1 MKLLGLSVIGILSG
15 MNRQTYVHLPGK
27 SHTTD
32 DNGQRSRIT
41 GGRTSSVDG
50 GESTVCGSCRAEFL
64 WREDGDRGRWGRMKA
79 AATHPGGGDAWAEA
93 HVQVWCI

>member
-50 GESTVCGSCRAEFL
+50 GRARSAALAEQRSCG
-64 WREDGDRGRWGRMKA
+64 GRMEIGK
-79 AATHPGGGDAWAEA
+79 GGVG
-93 HVQVWCI
+93 